1 MQTPKPTPGLTV
13 NAQHSALLAVDLQAG
28 LLPVIHGGDAVLA
41 STRKLLGA
49 AGEIGVP
56 CVLSEQY
63 PAGLGH
69 TEPSIIEAARS
80 ATVVSKMHFSCV
92 ADGCLEGTAIDSAP
106 QLVVCGTE
114 SHVCV
119 LQTVLDL
126 VASGKQVFVVADAV
140 GSRNETDKAL
150 ALARMA
156 AAGAVIVSAEMVI
169 FEWLHVSGT
178 ELFRRVH
185 KAYLR

>member
-1 MQTPKPTPGLTV
+1 MNTPSGLID
-13 NAQHSALLAVDLQAG
+13 AKQSALLVVDLQGG
-28 LLPVIHGGDAVLA
+28 LLPVIHDAPDIVGKA
-41 STRKLLGA
+41 CRLLGA
-49 AGEIGVP
+49 AGEIGIP

-69 TEPSIIEAARS
+69 TAPAVIEAAHS

-92 ADGCLEGTAIDSAP
+92 ADGCLEGTPIDSCR
-106 QLVVCGTE
+106 QVIVCGTE

-126 VASGKQVFVVADAV
+126 VAAGKTVFVVADAV
-140 GSRNETDKAL
+140 GSRAALDRQL
-150 ALARMA
+150 ALERMR
-156 AAGAVIVSAEMVI
+156 AAGATIVSTEMVI
-169 FEWLHVSGT
+169 FEWLKVAGT
-178 ELFRRVH
+178 DVFRRVH

>member
-1 MQTPKPTPGLTV
+1 M
-13 NAQHSALLAVDLQAG
+13 AQSNLMVDAKDSALLVVDLQGG
-28 LLPVIHGGDAVLA
+28 LLPVISGGDAVLDSA
-41 STRKLLGA
+41 RKLLGA

-69 TEPSIIEAARS
+69 TEPSVIEAAHS

-92 ADGCLEGTAIDSAP
+92 ADGCLEGTAIESAA
-106 QLVVCGTE
+106 QVVVSGTE

-126 VASGKQVFVVADAV
+126 VATGKQVFVVADAV
-140 GSRNETDKAL
+140 GSRSETDKAL
-150 ALARMA
+150 ALARMS
-156 AAGAVIVSAEMVI
+156 AAGANIVSAEMAI
-169 FEWLHVSGT
+169 FEWLRVAGT
-178 ELFRRVH
+178 DLFRRVH